1 MEKVLLLVVEARV
14 TRGLKSPTVP
24 VSFSDL
30 EDMLD
35 DARLLNEMA
44 DKDVHL
50 DQMDIFDILED
61 EQTSPLRP

>member
-35 DARLLNEMA
+35 DAQLLNEMA
-44 DKDVHL
+44 DKDVHI

-61 EQTSPLRP
+61 EQTSPLQP